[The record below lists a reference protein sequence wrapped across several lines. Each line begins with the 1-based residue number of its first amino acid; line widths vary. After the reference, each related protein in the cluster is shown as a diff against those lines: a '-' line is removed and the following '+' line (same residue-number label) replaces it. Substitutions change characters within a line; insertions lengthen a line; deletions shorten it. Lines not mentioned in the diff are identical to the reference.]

1 MHSLSILC
9 AQDEVPVLWVS
20 WLADSELLLRWERQ
34 LLAGGVDSW
43 SVETGPM
50 SSLESAPEQEKKSH
64 KFPVNGPDLMFWSQS
79 PIEADLVWMV
89 TLLSTV
95 FKTEAL

>member
-1 MHSLSILC
+1 MHSLSILS

-50 SSLESAPEQEKKSH
+50 SSLESAPEQEKKITQIPC
-64 KFPVNGPDLMFWSQS
+64 KWTGPDVLESESSRGRSGMDGDTSVNCF
-79 PIEADLVWMV
+79 
-89 TLLSTV
+89 
-95 FKTEAL
+95 